1 MSVKKTKAL
10 IAELR
15 EVEKKLAAVGDLN
28 KSEIIGEACERLAD
42 LEKIADYYHGLSEL
56 LLSGW

>member
-1 MSVKKTKAL
+1 MVKKTKDL

-15 EVEKKLAAVGDLN
+15 EVEKKLAAVGDLG
-28 KSEIIGEACERLAD
+28 KSEVIGEACERLHD
-42 LEKIADYYHGLSEL
+42 LEKIAEYYHDLAEI